1 MSQSRV
7 ICNLLIGLSLVLW
20 LNPVLAQKESVSAED
35 YNAHGNQLL
44 RERQFERASKAY
56 AKATELKPE
65 DSHYHF
71 KLGTTLYYLKDY
83 RKALDSYDRAIELN
97 PNNPMFLEMR
107 AKLLMVLGLYYRAIE
122 DCNKLI
128 KNSQN
133 VEYWTSQKAYLYY
146 LMGSYEESVEIYKQ
160 LFRKHPEKL
169 EYDLKLG
176 ECLLGM
182 NKFDE
187 AKIHFNMI
195 LSKQPGNNEALI
207 NRAIANLNSGEI
219 KEACRD
225 LKKLMKERVEQM
237 SVYSLI
243 ENHCD

>member
-1 MSQSRV
+1 MSPSRF
-7 ICNLLIGLSLVLW
+7 ICILLTGLGLALMVS
-20 LNPVLAQKESVSAED
+20 PSYAQKTNVSAED

-44 RERQFERASKAY
+44 RERRFERASKAY
-56 AKATELKPE
+56 AKAAELEPE

-83 RKALDSYDRAIELN
+83 RKALESYDKAIELN
-97 PNNPMFLEMR
+97 PNNAMFLEMR
-107 AKLLMVLGLYYRAIE
+107 AKLLMVMGLYYRAIE
-122 DCNKLI
+122 DCDKLI

-207 NRAIANLNSGEI
+207 NRAIANLNSGDI

-243 ENHCD
+243 ENYCE